1 MPDLRKSYDKN
12 AALAEF
18 GEQLGISA
26 DDVEFVD
33 APEPEEVEPIQPEP
47 EPQPE
52 PQEQEAPKEEKQLDR
67 ESVAVLEAQLNTF
80 RDQVAEQIGSL
91 SKGLQPT
98 QPPAQQPATEYEQ
111 FTADPEY
118 ASHPLVKEV
127 ESLKQQLASVEELK
141 QNFAK
146 AQRETAI
153 VSEKVRLQTAVSAL
167 KEKYPDLHEF
177 VKESNINATLSK
189 VAEVNAFGQVDW
201 MTEIDKTYKTLSY
214 DTKLAA
220 AQKAADELA
229 TKRDEKRTKGA
240 AAASAVPPGGGSFQA
255 PKVQSQPNVR
265 GYSSSKAAMLLELE
279 GLG

>member
-33 APEPEEVEPIQPEP
+33 APEVETVEPIQPEP

-52 PQEQEAPKEEKQLDR
+52 PEQQEAPKEEKQLDR

-91 SKGLQPT
+91 GKQLQPT
-98 QPPAQQPATEYEQ
+98 QVPAQQPPTEYEQ

-118 ASHPLVKEV
+118 ASHPLVQEV
-127 ESLKQQLASVEELK
+127 EALKKEIAQVSELK
-141 QNFAK
+141 ANLNRMQ
-146 AQRETAI
+146 QETAV
-153 VSEKVRLQTAVSAL
+153 VSERTKLQSAVAEL
-167 KEKYPDLHEF
+167 RAKYPDLHEF
-177 VKESNINATLSK
+177 VKESNIAATFEK
-189 VAEVNAFGQVDW
+189 CVEVNAFGKVDW
-201 MTEIDKTYKTLSY
+201 MSEIDKTYKTLSY
-214 DTKLAA
+214 DTKIAA

-229 TKRDEKRTKGA
+229 TKREEKRTKGA

>member
-33 APEPEEVEPIQPEP
+33 APEVEEVEPIQPEP

-52 PQEQEAPKEEKQLDR
+52 PEQEAPKEEKQLDR

-98 QPPAQQPATEYEQ
+98 QQPAQQPATEYEQ

-118 ASHPLVKEV
+118 AAHPLVKEV
-127 ESLKQQLASVEELK
+127 EALKKELAQVAELK
-141 QNFAK
+141 ENFNRVQHEA
-146 AQRETAI
+146 AV
-153 VSEKVRLQTAVSAL
+153 VSERSKLDSAL
-167 KEKYPDLHEF
+167 NQLRSKYPDLHEF
-177 VKESNINATLSK
+177 VKEANIAATLNK
-189 VAEVNAFGQVDW
+189 VAEVKAFGQVDW
-201 MTEIDKTYKTLSY
+201 MSEIDKTYKTLSY
-214 DTKLAA
+214 DTKVAA

-229 TKRDEKRTKGA
+229 SKREEKRTKGA